1 MRNYKNQNFNKASN
15 IKTDLGKK
23 IFFVLFILII
33 YRVGTYISL
42 PGINLSILDNF
53 IKDQGRGMMGMF
65 NTFTGGALGRMSI
78 FTLNIMPYITS
89 SIIMQL
95 LTVLSKELKELKKY
109 SEVGR
114 QKINQ
119 YSKYLSVVLA
129 LFQGYGIA
137 VGIESFSYAN
147 INLVSNPGIYFRV
160 ISMFSL
166 MGGTMVVIWLADQI
180 NTKGIGNGSSIIIF
194 TGIVSGFIPSLI
206 ALLEMG
212 KNRAVSLQ
220 FLFLFFIALIIMLI
234 LVVFME
240 TSQRKLLVQYPMK
253 QIGKKIYSGDSTH
266 LPIKINIS
274 GVIPPI
280 FANAL
285 LLLPST
291 IIGFS
296 VDSRTNSWRYFI
308 ESYLSQSKPLYI
320 ILYSIFIIFF
330 CFFYS
335 IIVFNPHETAENL
348 RKNGAVIIGRRPG
361 TQTKKYLQYII
372 NRITVIGSSY
382 IALLCVI
389 PEILINQFNML
400 FYLSGTSILIVV
412 SVVLDLSTQIQS
424 YLLSNKYANLMQ
436 KTSIIRT

>member
-42 PGINLSILDNF
+42 PGVNLSILDNF

-95 LTVLSKELKELKKY
+95 LTVLSKELKELKKS
-109 SEVGR
+109 SETGR

-137 VGIESFSYAN
+137 VGIESFTYAN
-147 INLVSNPGIYFRV
+147 INLVSNPGVYFRV

-206 ALLEMG
+206 SLLEMG
-212 KNRAVSLQ
+212 KNKAVSLP
-220 FLFLFFIALIIMLI
+220 FLCLFFVALIIMLI

-308 ESYLSQSKPLYI
+308 ENYLSQSKPLYI

-382 IALLCVI
+382 ITVLCII

-412 SVVLDLSTQIQS
+412 SVVLDLSIQIQS